1 MNLPLTIS
9 AALDTGRRAL
19 VSLSETPSLDTQLLL
34 SEVLNRSRAW
44 ILAHS
49 DVALKTTQAQA
60 FINLLSRCASGE
72 ALPHV
77 IGWWEFYGRRFQLT
91 PGVLI
96 PRPETE
102 IIIEAGLQYLTD
114 RPMCRKAADIGTG
127 SGCVGVTLAAE
138 VSDLSVVATDL
149 DAEALQ
155 VARSN
160 AQAFNVA
167 SRILFLQSDLLLPL
181 NTSFDLICANL
192 PYVPTRMLP
201 GLKVAKREPLVA
213 LDGGTD
219 GLHIIRRLLNIL
231 PRWLEVEGRAL
242 LEIGEGQA
250 DVVLNAARKIF
261 PTSETRIRKDLAGK
275 DRMLVIDRRK

>member
-1 MNLPLTIS
+1 LNLPPTIS
-9 AALDTGRRAL
+9 EALDMGRRAL
-19 VSLSETPSLDTQLLL
+19 ASISETPSLDTQLLL

-60 FINLLSRCASGE
+60 FIKLLSRCESGE

-77 IGWWEFYGRRFQLT
+77 IGWWEFYGRRILLT
-91 PGVLI
+91 PDVLI

-102 IIIEAGLQYLTD
+102 MMVETGLQYLAD
-114 RPMCRKAADIGTG
+114 RPMFRKAADIGTG
-127 SGCVGVTLAAE
+127 SGCVAVTLAAE
-138 VSDLSVVATDL
+138 VSDLNVIATDL
-149 DAEALQ
+149 DAKALQ

-160 AQAFNVA
+160 ANAFNVA
-167 SRILFLQSDLLLPL
+167 SRIRFLQADLLLPL

-192 PYVPTRMLP
+192 PYIPTRMLP
-201 GLKVAKREPLVA
+201 GLEVAKREPLVA
-213 LDGGTD
+213 LDGCTD
-219 GLHIIRRLLNIL
+219 GLLIIRRLLNIL

-242 LEIGEGQA
+242 LEIGDGQA
-250 DVVLNAARKIF
+250 DLVLNVAREII
-261 PTSETRIRKDLAGK
+261 PTSETRVRKDLAGK